1 LHCYSDDECNSGG
14 GNEELVKGIKL
25 EVFGAIYIKLAYLHF
40 DPSNVRSRANVNRLN
55 CGRRVDGI
63 RAFTVPDT
71 GLKFI

>member
-1 LHCYSDDECNSGG
+1 MHCYSDDECNSGS
-14 GNEELVKGIKL
+14 GNEELVKGIQL

-40 DPSNVRSRANVNRLN
+40 DPSNVRSRANVTRL
-55 CGRRVDGI
+55 RRVDGI